1 MMFVDD
7 TIDLAQ
13 VLFLKCTLLFSFV
26 RIFRSK
32 KTLLYS
38 PMAAVG
44 GIYKT
49 SAVCLVEF
57 SGRTVTK
64 SLKGAVAYRHVYSQ
78 Q

>member
-1 MMFVDD
+1 
-7 TIDLAQ
+7 
-13 VLFLKCTLLFSFV
+13 
-26 RIFRSK
+26 
-32 KTLLYS
+32 
-38 PMAAVG
+38 MAAVG